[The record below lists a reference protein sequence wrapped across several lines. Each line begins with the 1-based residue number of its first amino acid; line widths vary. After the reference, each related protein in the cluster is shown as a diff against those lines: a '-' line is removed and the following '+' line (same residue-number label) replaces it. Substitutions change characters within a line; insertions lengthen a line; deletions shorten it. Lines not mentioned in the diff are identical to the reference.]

1 MAKKLIAVTAIRHN
15 GEDMPANEPVDTSK
29 FTKEELKAL
38 YDAGSVRV
46 EDDGNN
52 GPDTSVNAEAA
63 SPENPTGQ
71 DAQQVG
77 DVSAAAKGETTPQAM
92 AATPQGTAAQATDTS
107 SKTTNTKK

>member
-1 MAKKLIAVTAIRHN
+1 MAKKLIAVTTIRHN

-29 FTKEELKAL
+29 FTKDELKAL

-46 EDDGNN
+46 EDDGRA
-52 GPDTSVNAEAA
+52 GPDTSVEAA

-77 DVSAAAKGETTPQAM
+77 DVSKAAKEGATNPQVSA
-92 AATPQGTAAQATDTS
+92 
-107 SKTTNTKK
+107 KTEPKK